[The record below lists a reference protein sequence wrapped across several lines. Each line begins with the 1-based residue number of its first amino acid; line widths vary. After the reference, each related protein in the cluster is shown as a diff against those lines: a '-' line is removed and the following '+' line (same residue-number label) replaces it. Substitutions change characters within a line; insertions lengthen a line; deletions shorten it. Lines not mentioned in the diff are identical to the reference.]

1 MTEVVFVEVTA
12 IRMEM
17 RACEIAEHTYLAGT
31 PLQVIAA
38 NQEQAARLDELLWS
52 FKPDSFVPHGL
63 WTGDRNEPSQPV
75 VITDVQERVPEIE
88 SLLMMDYC
96 PVELVERFSQAIHLV
111 VVDNQER
118 LEASRGYWTQLR
130 AAGFT
135 MRHQRR

>member
-1 MTEVVFVEVTA
+1 MTEVIFVEVTA

-17 RACEIAEHTYLAGT
+17 RACEIAERNYLAGI
-31 PLQVIAA
+31 PLQIITA

-63 WTGDRNEPSQPV
+63 LTGDRNEPSQPV
-75 VITDVQERVPEIE
+75 VITDIQERLPQIK

-96 PVELVERFSQAIHLV
+96 PVELVKRFSQAIHLV
-111 VVDNQER
+111 VIDNKER

-130 AAGFT
+130 DAGFT